1 MKAIYF
7 YVGWSELD
15 DARADLG
22 AVPTINLNQIGRI
35 HNLDSS

>member
-7 YVGWSELD
+7 YVGCSHVD
-15 DARADLG
+15 DATADPG